1 MTPQFGHRVQTAFR
15 LDPVLLER
23 LKRQAEANHQSLNAY
38 VELIL
43 IKASEPVLPKIPKN
57 YQVSEEIKD
66 LFGCV
71 KLKEPTQE
79 ELKNDPKLDYL
90 WNKYL
95 R

>member
-1 MTPQFGHRVQTAFR
+1 MTPQTPPRVQTAFR

-23 LKRQAEANHQSLNAY
+23 LKRQAAANHQSLNAY

-43 IKASEPVLPKIPKN
+43 IKASEPVLPKIPKD
-57 YQVSEEIKD
+57 YQVSEEIRN
-66 LFGCV
+66 LLGSV
-71 KLKEPTQE
+71 KLTEPTPE
-79 ELKNDPKLDYL
+79 ELENDPKLEYL